1 MNLYISDL
9 DGTLLSSKSE
19 LSEFSKRSLI
29 KLLDSGVNFTVASAR
44 SVISIQKLLLGINLK
59 LPIIEFNGAFISDLK
74 TGKHEIIND
83 ILEKFEIYD
92 LLQTNGRKPFIST
105 FSGTE
110 DRLYYTELQND
121 GMKWYYQDRIRNK
134 DQRLRIT
141 SDPENTLQ
149 EFVVCF
155 TIIDTKENLIDL
167 KNLVSKKYGNAVE
180 LHIIENIYNPGW
192 YWLTI
197 HNKNASKDI
206 AAKALCEK
214 FGFDNLTV
222 FGDNHNDIS
231 MFRIADNA
239 IAVSNA
245 EDELKQVATEI
256 IGSND
261 DDAVMKY
268 ILERERNA

>member
-9 DGTLLSSKSE
+9 DGTLLNNDSK
-19 LSEFSKRSLI
+19 LSNFSRSNLI
-29 KLLDSGVNFTVASAR
+29 KLLDNGVNFTIASAR
-44 SVISIQKLLLGINLK
+44 SVISIQKLLEGINLE

-83 ILEKFEIYD
+83 IPEKFEIFE
-92 LLQTNGRKPFIST
+92 LLRTNGKKPFIST
-105 FSGTE
+105 FSGSE
-110 DRLYYTELQND
+110 DRLYYTVLQND
-121 GMKWYYQDRIRNK
+121 GMNWYYEDRIRNK
-134 DQRLRIT
+134 DKRLLHT
-141 SDPENTLQ
+141 SDTGTALK

-155 TIIDTKENLIDL
+155 TIIDKRENLIGL
-167 KNLVSKKYGNAVE
+167 KNIVSEKFGSAVE
-180 LHIIENIYNPGW
+180 LHLIENIYNPGW
-192 YWLTI
+192 FWLTI

-214 FGFDNLTV
+214 HGFDNLTV

-231 MFRIADNA
+231 MFKIADNA

-256 IGSND
+256 IESNE
-261 DDAVMKY
+261 DDAVIKF
-268 ILERERNA
+268 ILEKEIEL

>member
-9 DGTLLSSKSE
+9 DGTLLNSNSD
-19 LSEFSKRSLI
+19 LSDFSRKNLI
-29 KLLDSGVNFTVASAR
+29 KLLNSGIHFTVASAR
-44 SVISIQKLLLGINLK
+44 SVVSIQKILSGINFK

-83 ILEKFEIYD
+83 IPEKFEIYE
-92 LLQTNGRKPFIST
+92 LLKTNGRKPFVST
-105 FSGTE
+105 FNGRE
-110 DRLYYTELQND
+110 DRLCYSELQNE
-121 GMKWYYQDRIRNK
+121 GMHWYHNDRIRNQDK
-134 DQRLRIT
+134 RLQQT
-141 SDPENTLQ
+141 SNPEVALQ

-155 TIIDTKENLIDL
+155 TIIEKKENLFGL
-167 KNLVSKKYGNAVE
+167 KKILSERFGSALE

-197 HNKNASKDI
+197 HNNKASKDI
-206 AAKALCEK
+206 AAKTLCKK

-231 MFRIADNA
+231 MFKVADHA

-245 EDELKQVATEI
+245 EDELKQLATEI
-256 IGSND
+256 IGPND
-261 DDAVMKY
+261 YDAVIKY
-268 ILERERNA
+268 ILAREGI